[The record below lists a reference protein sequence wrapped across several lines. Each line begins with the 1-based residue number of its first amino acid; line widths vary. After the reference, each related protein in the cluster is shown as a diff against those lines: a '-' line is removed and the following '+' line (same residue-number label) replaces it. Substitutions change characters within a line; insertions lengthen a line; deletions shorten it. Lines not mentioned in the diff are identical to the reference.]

1 MFEAIKII
9 LSAIII
15 FIASEVAKTSIIL
28 GSIIVSLP
36 LMSLLTIMWLYIDT
50 KDTDRIVT
58 FSHSILW
65 MTLLSLSFF
74 IIFPYLLKKN
84 LSFGFSMIIALVIM
98 VSLFLLLIA
107 LLKKFG
113 IEVL

>member
-15 FIASEVAKTSIIL
+15 FIASEVAKKSIIL

-36 LMSLLTIMWLYIDT
+36 LMSLLTISWLQIET
-50 KDTDRIVT
+50 KDTERIIS
-58 FSHSILW
+58 FSYNIFW
-65 MTLLSLSFF
+65 MTLWSLSFF
-74 IIFPYLLKKN
+74 ILFPYLLKKN
-84 LSFGFSMIIALVIM
+84 ISFGLSMGISLIVM
-98 VSLFLLLIA
+98 VSLFLILVG
-107 LLKKFG
+107 LLKKYG

>member
-9 LSAIII
+9 LSALII
-15 FIASEVAKTSIIL
+15 FIASEVAKKSIIL

-50 KDTDRIVT
+50 KDTDRIAT
-58 FSHSILW
+58 FSYSILW

-98 VSLFLLLIA
+98 VSLFLALVA

-113 IEVL
+113 IDVL

>member
-15 FIASEVAKTSIIL
+15 FIASEVAKKSVIL
-28 GSIIVSLP
+28 GSIVVSLP
-36 LMSLLTIMWLYIDT
+36 LMSLLTIMWLYVDT
-50 KDTDRIVT
+50 KDTDRIAT
-58 FSHSILW
+58 FSYSILW

-84 LSFGFSMIIALVIM
+84 LSFGFSMIVALVIM
-98 VSLFLLLIA
+98 VSLFLALVS

-113 IEVL
+113 IDVL

>member
-15 FIASEVAKTSIIL
+15 FIASEVAKKSIIL

-36 LMSLLTIMWLYIDT
+36 LMSLLTISWLQIET
-50 KDTDRIVT
+50 KDTERIISLSYNI
-58 FSHSILW
+58 FW

-74 IIFPYLLKKN
+74 ILLPYLLKK
-84 LSFGFSMIIALVIM
+84 FGV
-98 VSLFLLLIA
+98 
-107 LLKKFG
+107 
-113 IEVL
+113 EVL

>member
-1 MFEAIKII
+1 
-9 LSAIII
+9 
-15 FIASEVAKTSIIL
+15 
-28 GSIIVSLP
+28 
-36 LMSLLTIMWLYIDT
+36 
-50 KDTDRIVT
+50 
-58 FSHSILW
+58 
-65 MTLLSLSFF
+65 LSFF

>member
-15 FIASEVAKTSIIL
+15 FIASEVAKKSIIL

-36 LMSLLTIMWLYIDT
+36 IMSILTISWLQVET
-50 KDTDRIVT
+50 KDTERIISLSYNI
-58 FSHSILW
+58 FW

-74 IIFPYLLKKN
+74 ILFPYLLKKN
-84 LSFGFSMIIALVIM
+84 ISFRFSMALSLFVM
-98 VSLFLLLIA
+98 VSLFLILA
-107 LLKKFG
+107 SLLKKFG

>member
-15 FIASEVAKTSIIL
+15 FIASEVAKKSIIL

-36 LMSLLTIMWLYIDT
+36 IMSILTISWLQVET
-50 KDTDRIVT
+50 KDTERIISLSYNI
-58 FSHSILW
+58 FW

-74 IIFPYLLKKN
+74 ILFPYLLKKN
-84 LSFGFSMIIALVIM
+84 ISFGFSMALSLFVM
-98 VSLFLLLIA
+98 VSLFLILA
-107 LLKKFG
+107 SLLKKFG

>member
-15 FIASEVAKTSIIL
+15 FIASEVAKKSVIL
-28 GSIIVSLP
+28 GSIVVSLP

-50 KDTDRIVT
+50 KDTDRIAT
-58 FSHSILW
+58 FSYSILW

>member
-15 FIASEVAKTSIIL
+15 LIASEVAKKSIIL

-36 LMSLLTIMWLYIDT
+36 LMSLLTISWIQVET
-50 KDTDRIVT
+50 KDTERIISLSYNI
-58 FSHSILW
+58 FW

-74 IIFPYLLKKN
+74 ILFPYLLKKDIP
-84 LSFGFSMIIALVIM
+84 FGWSMGIALIVM
-98 VSLFLLLIA
+98 VSLFLILVS
-107 LLKKFG
+107 LLKKCG